1 MVRCT
6 SFSGRGGTGLSS
18 TVSCKFCPHPYESCI
33 GSSRTEIVSITTAG
47 RQPAHRP
54 VTQDAGAAP
63 HDDKRPTRFVSRGL
77 EYSLFLA
84 SEATVPGLG
93 GGVGRAPAAPNFF
106 VIVQAPSA
114 TPPHRS
120 NHLRSL
126 VGRGPSCN
134 HQQPTNDLSVL
145 LIFPLGRFPG
155 IARAKLG

>member
-77 EYSLFLA
+77 KYSLFLA
-84 SEATVPGLG
+84 SVTLCSLPNPWGDKLKSPPYLGHFFNVTPCYESISICHPPNTGVLENVTPQNPLFLFKVVPPLY
-93 GGVGRAPAAPNFF
+93 
-106 VIVQAPSA
+106 
-114 TPPHRS
+114 
-120 NHLRSL
+120 
-126 VGRGPSCN
+126 GPK
-134 HQQPTNDLSVL
+134 HML
-145 LIFPLGRFPG
+145 LL
-155 IARAKLG
+155 